1 MKHVFPKWFYH
12 KEFFPEGKIIH
23 SQAEFDLMPVG
34 FVESYGDLDNQ
45 MEIESVEN
53 QNLEDTVDLKETV
66 KKARTKKG
74 K

>member
-12 KEFFPEGKIIH
+12 RDLFPEGKIIR
-23 SQAEFDLMPVG
+23 SQDEFDLMPVG
-34 FVESYGDLDNQ
+34 FVESYGDLENKIDSD
-45 MEIESVEN
+45 SVEN
-53 QNLEDTVDLKETV
+53 EILVETEDLKETV